1 MQRVRRAHQ
10 LLPNDSVK
18 HYELDVEGY
27 HTPLTATDIAEHF
40 YAGVLRKS
48 DPCREIGQKH
58 WRTIDELFPLLKYD
72 SIGASI
78 APGRARIQT
87 STPVESD
94 IDDHQERPI
103 TSSVKAGWIC
113 VGLGLAVA
121 WFFPLGN
128 VFFSVAIVAA
138 VVAMC
143 THQVNR
149 GLILLVSAF
158 CGILFSVLAFF
169 VLVVG
174 TIGVVAAPAI
184 KKANGDLKR
193 MQAAEARARD
203 QSNASLQ
210 QQMQAPVISVPFTQS
225 NYRAPTQSRQQSQA
239 IAQAQA
245 AALQEENDRRR
256 TQEIVRQAEQQRD
269 SLDAKQKR
277 IEQLQQSIDW
287 YDHAAQDARFHGND
301 SKALDQVRERLLREK
316 WDLQR

>member
-1 MQRVRRAHQ
+1 M
-10 LLPNDSVK
+10 
-18 HYELDVEGY
+18 
-27 HTPLTATDIAEHF
+27 
-40 YAGVLRKS
+40 
-48 DPCREIGQKH
+48 
-58 WRTIDELFPLLKYD
+58 
-72 SIGASI
+72 
-78 APGRARIQT
+78 
-87 STPVESD
+87 
-94 IDDHQERPI
+94 
-103 TSSVKAGWIC
+103 
-113 VGLGLAVA
+113 
-121 WFFPLGN
+121 
-128 VFFSVAIVAA
+128 VAA

-149 GLILLVSAF
+149 GLILLLSAL
-158 CGILFSVLAFF
+158 CGILVCALAFF

-174 TIGVVAAPAI
+174 TIGAVGASAI
-184 KKANGDLKR
+184 KKADTDLKR

-210 QQMQAPVISVPFTQS
+210 QQMRVPVISVPFAQS
-225 NYRAPTQSRQQSQA
+225 DYRAPTQSWQQSQA

-269 SLDAKQKR
+269 SLNAKQKR